1 MSSVAAADRR
11 DARRAAVLRALR
23 AGRSA
28 ALAGRP
34 VTVCPYPA
42 GTQRELFIRG
52 YVAGV
57 AELRTA

>member
-1 MSSVAAADRR
+1 MSNVDAAKA
-11 DARRAAVLRALR
+11 AVRRALFRRALD

-42 GTQRELFIRG
+42 GTLRELFVRG
-52 YVAGV
+52 YVGGQRD
-57 AELRTA
+57 LRTA

>member
-1 MSSVAAADRR
+1 VRL
-11 DARRAAVLRALR
+11 AVLRRALR

-42 GTQRELFIRG
+42 GTLRELFVRG
-52 YVAGV
+52 YVAAR